1 MGSVIVVGNNKGGVG
16 KTTVSIELS
25 SALKMQKKKVL
36 LVDLDPQC
44 NSTSFSGAEISH
56 MNVKDLMDAAAD
68 PEEVIQKLS
77 VFDIISG
84 SPALGNA
91 ETEYTGSERIYVL
104 SDVLEDLKG
113 QYDFII
119 IDLNT
124 VYNNLLADMAYVAGD
139 YLILPTNSDQGG
151 IDAMDDVIAYVSKL
165 KRTPIKPI
173 AMVLVDYDKRKDAS
187 HQIWE
192 TMKIKQK
199 ELIPDGF
206 IAKMNTDANAQSAR
220 IQRVPI
226 REYNR
231 RAKVLEDYTELAKSV
246 IKYIA
251 KNKGDKR

>member
-1 MGSVIVVGNNKGGVG
+1 MGSIIVVGNNKGGVG

-25 SALKMQKKKVL
+25 AALQNNKKKVL

-44 NSTSFSGAEISH
+44 NSTSFCGAKIDH
-56 MNVKDLMDAAAD
+56 LNIKDLMDATSD
-68 PEEVIQKLS
+68 PEEVVQHLK

-91 ETEYTGSERIYVL
+91 EKEYTGSERTYVL
-104 SDVLEDLKG
+104 SDVLDELKDE
-113 QYDFII
+113 YDYII

-151 IDAMDDVIAYVSKL
+151 IDAMDDVISYVSKL

-199 ELIPDGF
+199 ELMPDGF

-220 IQRVPI
+220 IQRVTI

-231 RAKVLEDYTELAKSV
+231 RAKVLEDYSELAKQV
-246 IKYIA
+246 IKNIGRA
-251 KNKGDKR
+251 KGAKK